1 MLQGN
6 LELAV
11 TTFSVNIKSCL
22 IQILLLSADLPKN
35 AACSQ
40 HVDMITGG
48 GHNRVSIGSEW

>member
-1 MLQGN
+1 MK

-11 TTFSVNIKSCL
+11 TTFSVNIKSWL

-48 GHNRVSIGSEW
+48 GHNRVSKI